1 MRREIIIVS
10 IVVIGIVILNI
21 ITSKNT
27 NCVMD
32 EVTAY
37 LSLIREGIEVEAEE
51 QMKEN
56 MEKVKETW
64 NKEKNTL
71 SLYVEHDE
79 LEKVEMYMTNVNTN
93 IEIKEYNRA
102 IEALDTCTFII
113 EHIKDKYK
121 LEITNIF

>member
-56 MEKVKETW
+56 MEKVNETW
-64 NKEKNTL
+64 NKEKKTL
-71 SLYVEHDE
+71 SLYIEHDE
-79 LEKVEMYMTNVNTN
+79 LEKVEMYMTNISTN
-93 IEIKEYNRA
+93 IEIREYNRA
-102 IEALDTCTFII
+102 MEALDTCTFII
-113 EHIKDKYK
+113 DHIKDKYE
-121 LEITNIF
+121 LSITNIF

>member
-64 NKEKNTL
+64 NKEKKTL
-71 SLYVEHDE
+71 SLYIEHDE
-79 LEKVEMYMTNVNTN
+79 LEKVEMYMTNISTN
-93 IEIKEYNRA
+93 IEIREYNRA
-102 IEALDTCTFII
+102 MEALDTCTFII
-113 EHIKDKYK
+113 DHIKDKYE
-121 LEITNIF
+121 LSITNIF

>member
-1 MRREIIIVS
+1 MKKEILVVA
-10 IVVIGIVILNI
+10 IVVIGIIILNI
-21 ITSKNT
+21 ITSKKT
-27 NCVMD
+27 NSVMD
-32 EVTAY
+32 EVTAH
-37 LSLIREGIEVEAEE
+37 LALVREGIEVLSEE
-51 QMKEN
+51 QMQEN
-56 MEKVKETW
+56 MEKIKETW
-64 NKEKNTL
+64 DKEKNTL

>member
-1 MRREIIIVS
+1 MKKEILVVA
-10 IVVIGIVILNI
+10 IVVIGIIILNI
-21 ITSKNT
+21 ITSKKT
-27 NCVMD
+27 NSVMD
-32 EVTAY
+32 EVTAH
-37 LSLIREGIEVEAEE
+37 LALVREGIEVLSEE
-51 QMKEN
+51 KMVSN
-56 MEKVKETW
+56 MEKIKETW
-64 NKEKNTL
+64 DKEKNTL

>member
-37 LSLIREGIEVEAEE
+37 LSLIREGIEVEA
-51 QMKEN
+51 
-56 MEKVKETW
+56 
-64 NKEKNTL
+64 
-71 SLYVEHDE
+71 
-79 LEKVEMYMTNVNTN
+79 
-93 IEIKEYNRA
+93 
-102 IEALDTCTFII
+102 
-113 EHIKDKYK
+113 
-121 LEITNIF
+121 

>member
-1 MRREIIIVS
+1 
-10 IVVIGIVILNI
+10 
-21 ITSKNT
+21 
-27 NCVMD
+27 
-32 EVTAY
+32 
-37 LSLIREGIEVEAEE
+37 
-51 QMKEN
+51 MKEN